1 MYGHVG
7 PADVEPLSKMMKEGR
22 PAVTIVA
29 KGVEL
34 VRRWADHP
42 AAQGT
47 IGKQMMSVVLPSD
60 HTVIATARYHT
71 AVVQPTAYLMSEV
84 QALPWAS
91 YAARGGRI
99 VEASGGPGAVPPA
112 GRNEPCPCGSGKK
125 YKRCHG
131 GPAARQIVVQIEALP
146 SPPR

>member
-112 GRNEPCPCGSGKK
+112 GRKS
-125 YKRCHG
+125 HV
-131 GPAARQIVVQIEALP
+131 PADQARSTSDATAGLP
-146 SPPR
+146 LDKSSSR